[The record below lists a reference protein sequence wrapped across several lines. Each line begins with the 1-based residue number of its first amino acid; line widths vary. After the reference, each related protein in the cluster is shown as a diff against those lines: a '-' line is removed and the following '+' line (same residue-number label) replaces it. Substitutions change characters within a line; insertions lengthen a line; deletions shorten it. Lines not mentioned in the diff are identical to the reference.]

1 MAEENNKPWK
11 VYIIPDLRT
20 WAMPRE
26 YDRPTPI
33 EYYDTFAE
41 AQKRFNELRE
51 KPYNAEKA
59 LNWDKKPS
67 ARLTMGIERGNA
79 AADILHV
86 RDNKNVLVEDFTRS
100 SSIYES
106 KEALA
111 LIRQAAKEIGF
122 EAVNHYPQKSD
133 GKYGEPVLVPFEAW
147 AADHSQYNL
156 TGGTTMERKTS
167 FDVSSI
173 SKIENG
179 GNVKAIA
186 NVVVNG
192 ELAVRGVKVVEGEKG
207 AFVAMPSKKMGRD
220 YADVAF
226 PITAEA
232 RTALNNAVLKSYEQL
247 MSSPEKTLKTEV
259 PAAEQSKSSVNVQLR
274 PVDNNNLKAAG
285 QVTIDGCFVVKD
297 VKVMAGS
304 ENKPFVSM
312 PSYQTQTGDYAQYA
326 LPITKDFHEKL
337 SNAVLRSYQSLG
349 KTEYKGVKYAEL
361 GDKDSIAHLPR
372 QNNKFADSLMAELDK
387 AGIKYQAKVE
397 GTTTISVNKADMPK
411 VTDIKNQ
418 LVKTLNP
425 EKQANSAPK
434 HKR

>member
-20 WAMPRE
+20 WAMPHE

-59 LNWDKKPS
+59 LNWDKMPS

-79 AADILHV
+79 AADIFHV

-106 KEALA
+106 KEVLA
-111 LIRQAAKEIGF
+111 IISQAAKEIGF
-122 EAVNHYPQKSD
+122 EMVNHYPQKSD
-133 GKYGEPVLVPFEAW
+133 GKFGEPVLMPFETW

-156 TGGTTMERKTS
+156 TGGTTMEHKTS

-232 RTALNNAVLKSYEQL
+232 RTALNNAVLKSYE
-247 MSSPEKTLKTEV
+247 
-259 PAAEQSKSSVNVQLR
+259 
-274 PVDNNNLKAAG
+274 
-285 QVTIDGCFVVKD
+285 
-297 VKVMAGS
+297 
-304 ENKPFVSM
+304 
-312 PSYQTQTGDYAQYA
+312 
-326 LPITKDFHEKL
+326 KL

-361 GDKDSIAHLPR
+361 GDKDSIAHLPK
-372 QNNKFADSLMAELDK
+372 QNNKFAEKLMTELDK
-387 AGIKYQAKVE
+387 AGVKYQAKVE

-425 EKQANSAPK
+425 EKQTNSAPK
-434 HKR
+434 YKR

>member
-1 MAEENNKPWK
+1 MAEENNNPWK

-20 WAMPRE
+20 WAMSRE
-26 YDRPTPI
+26 YEKPTPI
-33 EYYDTFAE
+33 EHYDTFAE

-59 LNWDKKPS
+59 LNWDGNPS

-79 AADILHV
+79 AADILQV
-86 RDNKNVLVEDFTRS
+86 RDNKNVLVDDFTRS

-106 KEALA
+106 KEALDI
-111 LIRQAAKEIGF
+111 IRQAAKEIGF

-156 TGGTTMERKTS
+156 TGGTTMEHKTS

-259 PAAEQSKSSVNVQLR
+259 PAAEQSRSSVQLR

-297 VKVMAGS
+297 VKVMTGS

-337 SNAVLRSYQSLG
+337 SNAVLRSYQSLV

-372 QNNKFADSLMAELDK
+372 QNNKFADSLMTELDK

>member
-20 WAMPRE
+20 WAMPHE

-79 AADILHV
+79 AADIFHV

-111 LIRQAAKEIGF
+111 IISQAAKEIGF
-122 EAVNHYPQKSD
+122 EMVNHYPQKSD
-133 GKYGEPVLVPFEAW
+133 GKFGEPVLMPFETW

-156 TGGTTMERKTS
+156 TGGTTMEHKTS

-259 PAAEQSKSSVNVQLR
+259 PAAEQSRSSVNVQLR

-297 VKVMAGS
+297 VKVMTGS

-361 GDKDSIAHLPR
+361 GDKDSIAHLPK
-372 QNNKFADSLMAELDK
+372 QNNKFAEKLMTELDK
-387 AGIKYQAKVE
+387 AGVKYQAKVE

-425 EKQANSAPK
+425 EKQTNSAPK
-434 HKR
+434 YKR

>member
-20 WAMPRE
+20 WAMPHE

-59 LNWDKKPS
+59 LNWDKMPS

-79 AADILHV
+79 AADIFHV

-111 LIRQAAKEIGF
+111 IISQAAKEIGF
-122 EAVNHYPQKSD
+122 EMVNHYPQKSD
-133 GKYGEPVLVPFEAW
+133 GKFGEPVLMPFETW

-156 TGGTTMERKTS
+156 TGGTTMEHKTS

-259 PAAEQSKSSVNVQLR
+259 PAAEQSRSSVNVQLR

-297 VKVMAGS
+297 VKVMTGS

-312 PSYQTQTGDYAQYA
+312 PSYQTGDYAQYA

-337 SNAVLRSYQSLG
+337 SNAILRSYQSLG

-372 QNNKFADSLMAELDK
+372 QNNKFADSLMTELDK

-418 LVKTLNP
+418 LVKNLNP
-425 EKQANSAPK
+425 EKQTNSAPK

>member
-20 WAMPRE
+20 WAMPHE

-59 LNWDKKPS
+59 LNWDKMPS

-79 AADILHV
+79 AADIFHV

-106 KEALA
+106 KEVLA
-111 LIRQAAKEIGF
+111 IISQAAKEIGF
-122 EAVNHYPQKSD
+122 EMVNHYPQKSD
-133 GKYGEPVLVPFEAW
+133 GKFGEPVLMPFETW

-156 TGGTTMERKTS
+156 TGGTTMEHKTS

-192 ELAVRGVKVVEGEKG
+192 ELAVRGVQ
-207 AFVAMPSKKMGRD
+207 
-220 YADVAF
+220 
-226 PITAEA
+226 
-232 RTALNNAVLKSYEQL
+232 ALNNAVLKSYEQL

-259 PAAEQSKSSVNVQLR
+259 PAAEQSRSSVNVQLR

-297 VKVMAGS
+297 VKVMTGS

-361 GDKDSIAHLPR
+361 GDKDSIAHLPK
-372 QNNKFADSLMAELDK
+372 QNNKFAEKLMTELDK
-387 AGIKYQAKVE
+387 AGVKYQAKVE

-425 EKQANSAPK
+425 EKQTNSAPK
-434 HKR
+434 YKR

>member
-41 AQKRFNELRE
+41 AHKRFNELRE

-111 LIRQAAKEIGF
+111 IISQAAKEIGF
-122 EAVNHYPQKSD
+122 EMVNHYPQKSD
-133 GKYGEPVLVPFEAW
+133 GKYGEPVLMPFETW

-156 TGGTTMERKTS
+156 TGGTTMEHKTS

-297 VKVMAGS
+297 VKVMTGS

-312 PSYQTQTGDYAQYA
+312 PSYQTQYA

-337 SNAVLRSYQSLG
+337 SNAILRSYQSLG

-372 QNNKFADSLMAELDK
+372 QNNKFADSLMTELDK

-418 LVKTLNP
+418 LVKNLNP
-425 EKQANSAPK
+425 EKQTNSAPK

>member
-20 WAMPRE
+20 WAMPGE

-86 RDNKNVLVEDFTRS
+86 RDNQNVLVEDFTRS

-106 KEALA
+106 QEALA
-111 LIRQAAKEIGF
+111 IIRQAAKEIGF
-122 EAVNHYPQKSD
+122 EMVNHYPQKSD

-156 TGGTTMERKTS
+156 TGGTTMEHKTS

-179 GNVKAIA
+179 SNLKAIA

-192 ELAVRGVKVVEGEKG
+192 ELAVRGVKVMEGEKG
-207 AFVAMPSKKMGRD
+207 AFVAMPSKKMGKD

-247 MSSPEKTLKTEV
+247 KGSPEKTLKTEV

-274 PVDNNNLKAAG
+274 PVDSNSLKAAG

-297 VKVMAGS
+297 VKVMTGS

-425 EKQANSAPK
+425 EKQTNSAPK

>member
-20 WAMPRE
+20 WAMSRE
-26 YDRPTPI
+26 YEKPTPI
-33 EYYDTFAE
+33 EHYDTFAE

-59 LNWDKKPS
+59 LNWDGNSS

-79 AADILHV
+79 AADILQV
-86 RDNKNVLVEDFTRS
+86 RDNKNLLVDDFTRS
-100 SSIYES
+100 ISIYES
-106 KEALA
+106 KEALDI
-111 LIRQAAKEIGF
+111 IRQAAKEIGF

-156 TGGTTMERKTS
+156 TGGTTMEHKTS

-179 GNVKAIA
+179 SNLKAIA

-192 ELAVRGVKVVEGEKG
+192 ELAVRGVKIVEGENG

-247 MSSPEKTLKTEV
+247 KGSPEKTLKTEV

-274 PVDNNNLKAAG
+274 PVDSNSLKAAG

-297 VKVMAGS
+297 VKVMTGS

-337 SNAVLRSYQSLG
+337 SNAVLSSYQSLG

-361 GDKDSIAHLPR
+361 GDKDSIAHLPK
-372 QNNKFADSLMAELDK
+372 QNNKFAEKLMTELDK
-387 AGIKYQAKVE
+387 AGVKYQAKVD

-425 EKQANSAPK
+425 EKQTNSAPK
-434 HKR
+434 YKR

>member
-20 WAMPRE
+20 WAMPHE

-59 LNWDKKPS
+59 LNWDKMPS

-79 AADILHV
+79 AADIFHV
-86 RDNKNVLVEDFTRS
+86 RDNQNVLVEDFTRS

-106 KEALA
+106 QEALA
-111 LIRQAAKEIGF
+111 IIRQAAKEIGF
-122 EAVNHYPQKSD
+122 EMVNHYPQKSD

-156 TGGTTMERKTS
+156 TGGTTMEHKTS

-179 GNVKAIA
+179 SNLKAIA

-192 ELAVRGVKVVEGEKG
+192 ELAVRGVKVMEGEKG
-207 AFVAMPSKKMGRD
+207 AFVAMPSKKMGKD

-247 MSSPEKTLKTEV
+247 KGSPEKTLKTEV

-274 PVDNNNLKAAG
+274 PVDSNSLKAAG

-297 VKVMAGS
+297 VKVMTGS

-361 GDKDSIAHLPR
+361 GDKDSIAHLLR

-425 EKQANSAPK
+425 EKQTNSAPK

>member
-33 EYYDTFAE
+33 EYYDAFAE
-41 AQKRFNELRE
+41 AHKRFNELRE

-59 LNWDKKPS
+59 LNWDKMPS

-111 LIRQAAKEIGF
+111 IIRQAAKEIGF
-122 EAVNHYPQKSD
+122 EMVNHYPQKSD
-133 GKYGEPVLVPFEAW
+133 GKFGEPVLMPFETW

-156 TGGTTMERKTS
+156 TGGTTMEHKTS

-247 MSSPEKTLKTEV
+247 KVSPEKTLKTEV

-274 PVDNNNLKAAG
+274 PMDNNNLKAAG

-297 VKVMAGS
+297 VKVMTGS

-337 SNAVLRSYQSLG
+337 SNAVLSSYQSLG

>member
-59 LNWDKKPS
+59 LNWDKMPS

-111 LIRQAAKEIGF
+111 IIRQAAKEIGF
-122 EAVNHYPQKSD
+122 EMVNHYPQKSD
-133 GKYGEPVLVPFEAW
+133 GKYGEPVLMPFETW

-156 TGGTTMERKTS
+156 TGGITMEHKTS

-247 MSSPEKTLKTEV
+247 KGSPEKTLKTEV
-259 PAAEQSKSSVNVQLR
+259 PAAEQSRSSVNVQLR
-274 PVDNNNLKAAG
+274 PVDNNSLKAAG

-297 VKVMAGS
+297 VKVMTGS

-425 EKQANSAPK
+425 EKQTNSAPK